1 MVLTKKAVEVMR
13 DQVNPI
19 KGVEIPLLR
28 RAGIVLREEV
38 GVDKEVGLENQIL
51 DKENWKGLE
60 ADLMTGGMH
69 DLEVDPLAMRVQA
82 SIVEAEVDL
91 WKEVVNAAEK
101 MDMMGNIARVL
112 RTVNPDVVTVICS
125 TDPTCVI
132 KRRKRWKQTQ
142 LKSKQLI
149 LMLW

>member
-1 MVLTKKAVEVMR
+1 MR
-13 DQVNPI
+13 GQVTLI
-19 KGVEIPLLR
+19 KEVEIPLLR
-28 RAGIVLREEV
+28 RAGLVLREEV
-38 GVDKEVGLENQIL
+38 GVDIEVGQENQIL

-60 ADLMTGGMH
+60 ADLRTGGMQ

-125 TDPTCVI
+125 TDPICVI

-142 LKSKQLI
+142 LKSKPLI

>member
-1 MVLTKKAVEVMR
+1 
-13 DQVNPI
+13 
-19 KGVEIPLLR
+19 
-28 RAGIVLREEV
+28 
-38 GVDKEVGLENQIL
+38 
-51 DKENWKGLE
+51 
-60 ADLMTGGMH
+60 MH

-125 TDPTCVI
+125 TDPICVI

-142 LKSKQLI
+142 LKSKPLI